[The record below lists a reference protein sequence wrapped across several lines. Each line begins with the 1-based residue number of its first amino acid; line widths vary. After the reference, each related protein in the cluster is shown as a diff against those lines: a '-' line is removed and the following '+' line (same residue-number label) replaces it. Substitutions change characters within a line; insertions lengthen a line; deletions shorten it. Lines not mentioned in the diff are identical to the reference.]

1 MAMKLKPLPKA
12 ILTFGVIGGVVYGGY
27 RASQSGLLEKLVPSK
42 KSAES
47 AVPERAAL
55 PDVSQGAAASAAAR
69 LDLPGTT
76 PASVAGTQFTCLHWA
91 WNSQL
96 GWLLANG
103 GQTPTQGSL
112 NAKYGVNLR
121 FERQDWADK
130 MQAALLTYAK
140 GAKDGDAS
148 PGGAPCV
155 AIMGDGAAAF
165 LAGVNPKLKKL
176 GPEYQAKWVGSAG
189 YSRGEDKFM
198 GPPAWKKD
206 PQKARGALV
215 AGVIK
220 DGDWNIAVYWAALN
234 DIPNNPD
241 ITTYNPDAINWFGTP
256 GYIEAAQAYV
266 AGSCEDRKVVRGLK
280 NEPTGETKKVCVNGV
295 VTWTPGDVTVA
306 KERGGLMSILSTR
319 ENASQMP
326 NAIIMV
332 DKFARDNRS
341 TVVSMLK
348 AITEASDQIKAYPQA
363 LSHAARIA
371 ETVFAENGADAAYWE
386 RYYKG
391 VTESDKQGI
400 PVELGGSSVNNLADN
415 LELFGLPPYQ
425 GNKAAATYTL
435 FGNYVKKYYPGDV
448 PSYPPAEEA
457 IDTSYVAEVSRLAG
471 PVALRQD
478 NRYADAQ
485 IRDVV
490 GKRASYSIT
499 FQTGKATFT
508 PAATAALEE
517 LYQQATQGNY
527 KVVVHGHTDNVGNAE
542 SNQTLSEARAFAVK
556 EWLESKSATLFPSG
570 RIEVYAHGQTNPVA
584 SNATEDGRAR
594 NRRVEIVLGTIN

>member
-1 MAMKLKPLPKA
+1 MAKIKPLGKA
-12 ILTFGVIGGVVYGGY
+12 IIVFAAISAVSFGIYK
-27 RASQSGLLEKLVPSK
+27 ASDSGLLNKLAPAK
-42 KSAES
+42 KSSGS
-47 AVPERAAL
+47 AVPEKGAL
-55 PDVSQGAAASAAAR
+55 PDVAGRSQAAPVAPMSLPSSGAATVS
-69 LDLPGTT
+69 GK
-76 PASVAGTQFTCLHWA
+76 QFTCLHWA

-103 GQTPTQGSL
+103 GPTPTQGSL

-121 FERQDWADK
+121 FERQDWSDK
-130 MQAALLTYAK
+130 MQAGLLTYAK
-140 GAKDGDAS
+140 GYKDGDPN

-176 GPEYQAKWVGSAG
+176 GTEYQAKWIGSAG

-234 DIPNNPD
+234 DIPINPELK
-241 ITTYNPDAINWFGTP
+241 TYNPDAINWVATP
-256 GYIEAAQAYV
+256 GYIEAAQEYV
-266 AGSCEDRKVVRGLK
+266 AGKCDDFAVVKGLK
-280 NEPTGETKKVCVNGV
+280 NEPTGETKNVCVNGV
-295 VTWTPGDVTVA
+295 VTWTPGDVIVA
-306 KERGGLMSILSTR
+306 QNRGGLVSILSTR

-326 NAIIMV
+326 NAIIMI
-332 DKFARDNRS
+332 DKFAQDNRS
-341 TVVSMLK
+341 TVVNMLR
-348 AITEASDQIKAYPQA
+348 AITEASDQIKSYPQA
-363 LSHAARIA
+363 LTQAARVA
-371 ETVFAENGADAAYWE
+371 EVVFAENGSDAAYWE

-391 VTESDKQGI
+391 VTETDKLGI
-400 PVELGGSSVNNLADN
+400 PVELGGSYVNNLSDM

-435 FGNYVKKYYPGDV
+435 FGNYVKKLYPRDV
-448 PSYPPAEEA
+448 PSFPPADEA

-471 PVALRQD
+471 PVTMHQGTQF
-478 NRYADAQ
+478 ADAQ
-485 IRDVV
+485 IREVV

-499 FQTGKATFT
+499 FETGKASFT
-508 PAATAALEE
+508 LAAQAALEE

-527 KVVVHGHTDNVGNAE
+527 KILVHGHTDNVGNADA
-542 SNQTLSEARAFAVK
+542 NQVLSESRAFAVK
-556 EWLESKSATLFPSG
+556 KWLEAKSATLFPAG
-570 RIEVYAHGQTNPVA
+570 RIEIFAHGQINPIE
-584 SNATEDGRAR
+584 SNATEAGRAR
-594 NRRVEIVLGTIN
+594 NRRVEIVLGTVN